1 MTPKKMFNRTSLI
14 PIQGEW
20 KQFIIL
26 TQHFFHRLFQNDM
39 VDFEDQM
46 MERLIGILAL
56 LGFFCG
62 LLSYGFLNHYG
73 WVPDT
78 GTSWIE
84 KCAFITFCML
94 VTALVAVLEWDIIF
108 PDARDYKNLY
118 SLPIKVR
125 TLFGA
130 KFASLISLVGLFAL
144 SMIFFS
150 TPIFVAYL
158 PQWQSSNLFYLLV
171 FALAHVISLFLAIF
185 FAFFFNVFLMGILMA
200 LLGYKLFN
208 RVSTYI
214 RSLLLLGYV
223 FLIVLYI
230 RILMYGVG
238 YLFPPE
244 KLGGSISTIQN
255 IAKYFPPLWFTD
267 LYETL
272 LGNSSL
278 PFHGALNR
286 ALVGLVIMIF
296 VFSLATGI
304 SYRRFLKK
312 LGSVQREKVR
322 FRKLRSMIAKGF
334 DWTFLRNS
342 AQRAVFHFYHQTLK
356 ASMFHKMRLTTY
368 IAVGVG
374 LILVLVVPKLGDPK
388 SLFEINKTML
398 SVPLI
403 LSFFLVLG
411 IRGIVNVPISL
422 EANWI
427 FQITEWENIRH
438 YISGLR
444 KGIIFLN
451 LFPLFI
457 VLFIF
462 YSFIWDGM
470 TAFYHCLYGLFVSV
484 LVMEVF
490 FLTFTKVP
498 FACSYL
504 PGKEKIQLFW
514 IAYLFGFLA
523 YINLMSGIELILLKS
538 FSRSSFLMF
547 LGIIF
552 LIIVGIRAFQI
563 LIFYKKN
570 SIKYEEE
577 PEPVIV
583 GLDYK
588 IPKHKRRT

>member
-1 MTPKKMFNRTSLI
+1 MCSKVLSFSVR
-14 PIQGEW
+14 GEW
-20 KQFIIL
+20 KQFLIL
-26 TQHFFHRLFQNDM
+26 TRHFFHRLFQNDM

-46 MERLIGILAL
+46 LERLIGILAL

-78 GTSWIE
+78 GTSWVE
-84 KCAFITFCML
+84 KCAFMTFCML
-94 VTALVAVLEWDIIF
+94 VMALVAVLEWDIIF

-118 SLPIKVR
+118 VLPLKTR

-130 KFASLISLVGLFAL
+130 KFTSLILLVGLFAL

-150 TPIFVAYL
+150 TPVFVAYL
-158 PQWQSSNLFYLLV
+158 PQWQSSNLLFLFVFGLV
-171 FALAHVISLFLAIF
+171 HILSLFLATS
-185 FAFFFNVFLMGILMA
+185 FAFFFNVFLMGIFMT

-208 RVSTYI
+208 RISIYI
-214 RSLLLLGYV
+214 RSFLLLGYV
-223 FLIVLYI
+223 FLIILYL
-230 RILMYGVG
+230 RILAYGVG
-238 YLFPPE
+238 YFLPSE
-244 KLGGSISTIQN
+244 KLKGNTPIMQTLIN
-255 IAKYFPPLWFTD
+255 YFPPLWFTD

-272 LGNSSL
+272 LGNTNL
-278 PFHGALNR
+278 PFHGTWER
-286 ALVGLVIMIF
+286 ALIGLITMIG

-304 SYRRFLKK
+304 SYRHFIKR
-312 LGSVQREKVR
+312 LGTSQKNRVHLQ
-322 FRKLRSMIAKGF
+322 KLRSIIARGF

-342 AQRAVFHFYHQTLK
+342 VQRAVFHFYSQTLK
-356 ASMFHKMRLTTY
+356 TSMFHKMRLASY
-368 IAVGVG
+368 VAVGVG
-374 LILVLVVPKLGDPK
+374 LILILIAPKLGDPNT
-388 SLFEINKTML
+388 LLEVNKTTL

-403 LSFFLVLG
+403 FSFFLLLG

-427 FQITEWENIRH
+427 FQITEQENIQH

-444 KGIIFLN
+444 KGIFFLN
-451 LFPLFI
+451 LLPLFTL
-457 VLFIF
+457 LFIF

-470 TAFYHCLYGLFVSV
+470 TAFYHCLYCLTVSV
-484 LVMEVF
+484 FVMEVF

-523 YINLMSGIELILLKS
+523 YISLMSWIEWMLLKAPS
-538 FSRSSFLMF
+538 KSGFLIF
-547 LGIIF
+547 LGSVLLVI
-552 LIIVGIRAFQI
+552 LGIRIFQV
-563 LIFYKKN
+563 LIFYKKY

-583 GLDYK
+583 GLYYK
-588 IPKHKRRT
+588 IPKHKRRIKRK